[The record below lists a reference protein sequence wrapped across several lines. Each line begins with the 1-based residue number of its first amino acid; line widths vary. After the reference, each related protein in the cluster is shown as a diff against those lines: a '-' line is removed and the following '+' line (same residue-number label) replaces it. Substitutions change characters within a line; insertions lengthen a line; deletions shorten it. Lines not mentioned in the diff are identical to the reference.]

1 MGQTKLPG
9 NRQRV
14 VSSGDLQFADRSIV
28 NSTFTLDRDFGFF
41 GLYSRRLLI
50 VRGALTSGEG
60 RNSALSTKGLAY
72 TGRVELLPFGHF
84 TGNNDYIEGDLE
96 REPSPKLSMAVT
108 YHYNENALRQAGQLG
123 NDLYTPR
130 DLTSFEADV
139 LFKHHGWAFYGEY
152 MTRDTDA
159 PITVNASNSTRT
171 VYVGR
176 GLLLQGSYL
185 FRNNVELA
193 ARYAQTKP
201 EESIYND
208 PAYPSVN
215 TKQTDQIEAGITK
228 YVNGHRLKFQGNIIY
243 NIPTDLRLN
252 MKEDGFWSAVFQIE
266 LGI

>member
-1 MGQTKLPG
+1 
-9 NRQRV
+9 
-14 VSSGDLQFADRSIV
+14 
-28 NSTFTLDRDFGFF
+28 
-41 GLYSRRLLI
+41 
-50 VRGALTSGEG
+50 
-60 RNSALSTKGLAY
+60 
-72 TGRVELLPFGHF
+72 
-84 TGNNDYIEGDLE
+84 
-96 REPSPKLSMAVT
+96 
-108 YHYNENALRQAGQLG
+108 
-123 NDLYTPR
+123 
-130 DLTSFEADV
+130 
-139 LFKHHGWAFYGEY
+139 
-152 MTRDTDA
+152 
-159 PITVNASNSTRT
+159 
-171 VYVGR
+171 VGR